1 MNLTFK
7 VYPASKLLR
16 VEVAGDFSRAKA
28 LETIDPTLEVLIQH
42 SLKKVL
48 VDIRQVEGNPSTMD
62 RYSFS
67 VSLAEKLNRACSAG
81 ADLRT
86 QFGFVGKE
94 PMVEKGRFGETVAVN
109 RGLNLKVMES
119 MDEAL
124 QWLDIDP
131 SLLTPQIL
139 EDRRDEI

>member
-7 VYPASKLLR
+7 VFAASNLLR
-16 VEVAGDFSRAKA
+16 VEVTGDFSRSDA

-48 VDIRQVEGNPSTMD
+48 VDIRQVKGNPSTMD
-62 RYSFS
+62 RYAFS
-67 VSLAEKLNRACSAG
+67 VSLAEKLNKACRVG
-81 ADLRT
+81 ADPRT
-86 QFGFVGKE
+86 RFGFVGNE

-109 RGLNLKVMES
+109 RGLNLKVMEN

-124 QWLDIDP
+124 QWLGIDP
-131 SLLTPQIL
+131 SYDTAQS
-139 EDRRDEI
+139 D